1 VIRHGHFILGPS
13 REPYMDDRPNHLIK
27 DNIITG
33 YVMPALLIEYSNVM
47 IIVIRYNVPLIMS
60 KNQGRHS
67 FQSNGQ

>member
-1 VIRHGHFILGPS
+1 
-13 REPYMDDRPNHLIK
+13 MDNRPNHLIK

-33 YVMPALLIEYSNVM
+33 YVMPALLIQYSDVM

-60 KNQGRHS
+60 KNQGQHS